1 MIALFPLILVFQVDP
16 IAVQLD
22 AENLLQAGRWKE
34 ARSLLERAL
43 RETGDP
49 YFLTMLA
56 EAGFDA
62 RDYGYLLR
70 IVQEAAARGDSIP
83 PEAWDRA
90 LRAAFLLN
98 HRAWIRNQEPRIL
111 AMKNP
116 DLIRL
121 LADIHQNWDDY
132 EVAVELYREALKFR
146 EDPDIL
152 NYLGYALLQVGKPDS
167 AAVVF
172 EALWGQGDTLRAAKG
187 LALVRER
194 QGDLEGA
201 IRALEEARRASPGDP
216 EVLYRLAT
224 LYLRK
229 GKLQEAYPLLEA
241 LVNFDPFAYPYRLL
255 LARTYFEDR
264 RYWRALEHLSVL
276 RTVHPHQAEVRDLL
290 ARTYWN
296 LRQPNLAIAE
306 AREAVRL
313 ARTPEKERTYRTFL
327 VFLYLATRKPEE
339 AIHLLSGIHPP
350 FLSDTELIFLAEAYI
365 QAGRTR
371 KARDLL
377 VRAVRFREDTAFLS
391 SAAEQLYAIG
401 ALKDAEAVLRRMLSQ
416 DSTHR
421 RGRFLLALIATD
433 RGDVATARRMYE
445 SLLQDTAVAESE
457 RATYANNLGYLL
469 LTHGGDPEE
478 ARGYIELALKLRPDV
493 PAYLD
498 SMGWYYFLVGDLGQA
513 KAFLDRAYING
524 GKDDPEI
531 LEHLGDLYLRL
542 GDAGKALRFYREAL
556 RVASPKERKRIQG
569 KLEGLGTG
577 DGG

>member
-1 MIALFPLILVFQVDP
+1 MTVLFSVLLVLQIDP
-16 IAVQLD
+16 FTVQLD

-34 ARSLLERAL
+34 ARALLEQAF
-43 RETGDP
+43 RETRDP
-49 YFLTMLA
+49 YFLRMLA

-62 RDYGYLLR
+62 RDYAYVLR
-70 IVQEAAARGDSIP
+70 IVQEAEARGDSIP

-98 HRAWIRNQEPRIL
+98 RRAWILERESRIL
-111 AMKNP
+111 EMGDP

-132 EVAVELYREALKFR
+132 AAAVRLYREVLQHRK
-146 EDPDIL
+146 DPDVL
-152 NYLGYALLQVGKPDS
+152 NYLGYALLQVGEPDS
-167 AAVVF
+167 AEAVF
-172 EALWGQGDTLRAAKG
+172 EALREQGDTLRAAKG

-194 QGDLEGA
+194 RGDVDGA
-201 IRALEEARRASPGDP
+201 IQALEEARRASPGDP

-229 GKLQEAYPLLEA
+229 GKLQEVYPLLEA

-255 LARTYFEDR
+255 LARTYFQDR
-264 RYWRALEHLSVL
+264 RFRRALEHLSVL
-276 RTVHPHQAEVRDLL
+276 RTLYPHQAEVRDLL

-296 LRQPNLAIAE
+296 LRQPARAMAE

-313 ARTPEKERTYRTFL
+313 ARTPEKRRIYRTFL
-327 VFLYLATRKPEE
+327 VFLYLATRQPRE
-339 AIHLLSGIHPP
+339 AIHLLSTVNPP
-350 FLSDTELIFLAEAYI
+350 FLSDTEMIFLAEAYI
-365 QAGRTR
+365 QAGKPR

-377 VRAVRFREDTAFLS
+377 VRAVRFRKDTAFLA

-401 ALKDAEAVLRRMLSQ
+401 ALEEAESALRRLLAR
-416 DSTHR
+416 DSTNQ

-433 RGDVATARRMYE
+433 RGDVVTARKMYE
-445 SLLQDTAVAESE
+445 SLLQDTTVANSD

-469 LTHGGDPEE
+469 LTTGGDPEE
-478 ARGYIELALKLRPDV
+478 ARRYIELALKLRPDV

-513 KAFLDRAYING
+513 KTYLDRAYING

-531 LEHLGDLYLRL
+531 LEHLGDLYRRL
-542 GDAGKALRFYREAL
+542 GDLRKARRYYREAI
-556 RVASPKERKRIQG
+556 RVASPKDRKRLQE
-569 KLEGLGTG
+569 KLNNLATGEGR
-577 DGG
+577 

>member
-1 MIALFPLILVFQVDP
+1 MTALFSVLLVLQFDP
-16 IAVQLD
+16 FTVQLD

-34 ARSLLERAL
+34 ARTLLERAF

-49 YFLTMLA
+49 YFLKMLT

-62 RDYGYLLR
+62 RDYRYVLR
-70 IVQEAAARGDSIP
+70 VVQEAEARGDSIP
-83 PEAWDRA
+83 REAWDRA

-98 HRAWIRNQEPRIL
+98 RRAWIREHEPRIL
-111 AMKNP
+111 EMNDP

-132 EVAVELYREALKFR
+132 ATAVRLYREALKYGK
-146 EDPDIL
+146 DPDIL
-152 NYLGYALLQVGKPDS
+152 NYLGYALLQVGQPDS
-167 AAVVF
+167 AAAVF
-172 EALWGQGDTLRAAKG
+172 EDLRESDTLRAAKG

-194 QGDLEGA
+194 QGDLDGA
-201 IRALEEARRASPGDP
+201 IQALEEAHRVSPGDP
-216 EVLYRLAT
+216 EVLYRLAV

-229 GKLQEAYPLLEA
+229 GKLQQAYPLLEA

-255 LARTYFEDR
+255 LARTYFQDR
-264 RYWRALEHLSVL
+264 RYRRALEHLAVL
-276 RTVHPHQAEVRDLL
+276 RTVHPRRAEVRDLL

-296 LRQPNLAIAE
+296 LRQPARAIAE

-313 ARTPEKERTYRTFL
+313 ARTPEKRRTYRTFL
-327 VFLYLATRKPEE
+327 VFLYLANQKPRE
-339 AIHLLSGIHPP
+339 AIRVLSRIHPP
-350 FLSDTELIFLAEAYI
+350 FLSDTEMIFLAEAYI
-365 QAGRTR
+365 QVGKPR

-377 VRAVRFREDTAFLS
+377 VQAVRFRNDTAFLA
-391 SAAEQLYAIG
+391 SAAEQLYAIR
-401 ALKDAEAVLRRMLSQ
+401 ALREAEIALRRLLAL
-416 DSTHR
+416 DSTNA

-433 RGDVATARRMYE
+433 RQDVPTARRMYE
-445 SLLQDTAVAESE
+445 SLLQDTTLSDSD

-469 LTHGGDPEE
+469 LTTGGDLEE
-478 ARGYIELALKLRPDV
+478 ARQYIELALKLQPDV

-513 KAFLDRAYING
+513 KAYLDRAYING

-531 LEHLGDLYLRL
+531 LEHLGDLYRRL
-542 GDAGKALRFYREAL
+542 GDLRKARRYYQEAL
-556 RVASPKERKRIQG
+556 RVASPDGSKRLRE
-569 KLEGLGTG
+569 KLEDLATG